1 MVSKEK
7 KKSKKKELQEMSIE
21 HQEKYNPQSSNKND
35 ATNETL
41 NVSVKEQSEEKVKQI
56 NKSPFSLDS
65 YSRSKSPFTSSASMV
80 NRSKSPIIH
89 KQNNALKASTQSK
102 QNIISTLYP
111 SSVNSYSNSS
121 HLYNNNSIKRT
132 KKKVLKKDKS
142 IKNCNKD

>member
-7 KKSKKKELQEMSIE
+7 KRSKKKELQEMSIE
-21 HQEKYNPQSSNKND
+21 HQEKNNPQSSNKND

-56 NKSPFSLDS
+56 NKSPFDS

-89 KQNNALKASTQSK
+89 KQSNALKASTQSK

-111 SSVNSYSNSS
+111 SSVNSYSSN
-121 HLYNNNSIKRT
+121 LYNNNSIKRT